1 MFMNEKLYSD
11 KLNNAVRLSEFEKF
25 QGETTFNNVAAKF
38 VVSGQE
44 TYIVNGKKFLVNEGE
59 YILGNNNQLTEV
71 IISQK
76 TLGLCIDISN
86 DIIVEIIKNKFE
98 NNDLNEFIISDKFL
112 INKYHSHNTNL
123 GHSIT
128 QLSSKILN
136 DKDELLRTELFY
148 SIGESIVNDQSII
161 FEQYSKLNFKKQIVN
176 EEVFRN
182 LLKAKE
188 LIDDCF
194 LNKISIEELSRTAL
208 ISKYAFIR
216 LFKTTFGLTPYHYI
230 LQKRLRFAK
239 ELLVKGEKPVIV
251 AQKTGFADLPS
262 FSKAFKNYFGL
273 SPINLK
279 K

>member
-1 MFMNEKLYSD
+1 MNEKLYSD